1 MGKKSEEVEQHEA
14 LLQCLK
20 RQRELKAVEADLKN
34 PGSSTARDAV
44 STSKPPKIEVLDEPC
59 GSVGSN
65 NDDNK
70 IYIVTKPA
78 IMEASQKITKA
89 AKWRSS
95 DEFEFKFDV
104 EPLQPSDEKK
114 VKTQKSV
121 RNCREKKKA
130 VDALKTRMTETLIAE
145 NIALEANIKQVQQ
158 DQALLPQ
165 QHQQQL
171 QQNSGSPTQSQQP
184 QSQAQPQQ
192 QAQVVQSGASAGVQ
206 TITVNQQQPQVFQ
219 LQLQQ
224 QQQPQPQ
231 QQQPQPQVFQLQLQ
245 QEQEQPQVFQLQPQQ
260 TQQQA
265 QPYPQMQQPGAAPGP
280 PGGIQIVQPIIT
292 HTGEIHQIPI
302 QLNAEQLQMIR
313 GQMIGGA
320 GSSQPIVIHTAPI
333 QAPIAQPAQTVQTIQ
348 LQGGHHVYN
357 IQQQY

>member
-1 MGKKSEEVEQHEA
+1 MGKKSEEVEQHQA

-44 STSKPPKIEVLDEPC
+44 STSKPLKVEVLDEPC
-59 GSVGSN
+59 GSN
-65 NDDNK
+65 HDDNI

-95 DEFEFKFDV
+95 DEFAFKFDV

-121 RNCREKKKA
+121 RNCREKKRA
-130 VDALKTRMTETLIAE
+130 VDALKTRMTETLNAE
-145 NIALEANIKQVQQ
+145 NIALEANIKQLKQE
-158 DQALLPQ
+158 QALLAQ
-165 QHQQQL
+165 QHQQEFCW
-171 QQNSGSPTQSQQP
+171 NSGYPTLTQQP

-219 LQLQQ
+219 LQLQ
-224 QQQPQPQ
+224 
-231 QQQPQPQVFQLQLQ
+231 F
-245 QEQEQPQVFQLQPQQ
+245 
-260 TQQQA
+260 
-265 QPYPQMQQPGAAPGP
+265 
-280 PGGIQIVQPIIT
+280 
-292 HTGEIHQIPI
+292 
-302 QLNAEQLQMIR
+302 
-313 GQMIGGA
+313 
-320 GSSQPIVIHTAPI
+320 S
-333 QAPIAQPAQTVQTIQ
+333 
-348 LQGGHHVYN
+348 
-357 IQQQY
+357 